1 MCMSEFN
8 MQWHLTERCN
18 LRCKHCYQETPAKE
32 MSREE
37 YIHVLDQYD
46 NLLNDVRAKLSDGR
60 SLSGMVT
67 VTGGEPL
74 ASPYFYEI
82 IHEIKSRGHK
92 LGVLTNGTLIKEETI
107 QHFLVDRP
115 DYVQVSIDGDK
126 EMHDNIRGEGNFDK
140 AVRGLKLL
148 VKNKIPCCISF
159 TAHKQNY
166 KSFYK
171 VALVGAK
178 IGVNYIWSDRLIPT
192 GQGSDVEMMSDEE
205 YREFLKIMM
214 KAKIDL
220 NGYIYVKM
228 RRALQF
234 LVSGES
240 IYRCQAG
247 RALIVV
253 MPDGTVY
260 PCRRMPIPLGNL
272 KERSLSDLYFNHD
285 VMKALR
291 DDAQC
296 IPEKCGDCRFK
307 NRCGGGLKCLSYALT
322 GKINAK
328 DRHCWLNRA

>member
-1 MCMSEFN
+1 MPEFN

-46 NLLNDVRAKLSDGR
+46 NLLKDASAKLPAGQNV
-60 SLSGMVT
+60 SGMVT

-74 ASPYFYEI
+74 SSPCFYEI

-92 LGVLTNGTLIKEETI
+92 LGVLTNGTLINEETI

-140 AVRGLKLL
+140 AVNGLKLL

-171 VALVGAK
+171 VALMGAK
-178 IGVNYIWSDRLIPT
+178 IGVNYIWSDRIIPT
-192 GQGSDVEMMSDEE
+192 GHGSDVEMMSDEE

-234 LVSGES
+234 LISGEP

-247 RALIVV
+247 RTLIVV

-260 PCRRMPIPLGNL
+260 PCRRMPIPLGNVR
-272 KERSLSDLYFNHD
+272 EISLSDLYFKHD

-296 IPEKCGDCRFK
+296 IPEKCGGCRFK

-328 DRHCWLNRA
+328 DRHCWLNRE

>member
-1 MCMSEFN
+1 MSEFN

-92 LGVLTNGTLIKEETI
+92 LGVLTNGTLINEETI

-178 IGVNYIWSDRLIPT
+178 ISVNYIWSDRLIPT

-234 LVSGES
+234 LVSGEP

-247 RALIVV
+247 RTLIVV

-296 IPEKCGDCRFK
+296 IPEKCGGCRFK

-328 DRHCWLNRA
+328 DRHCWLNRV